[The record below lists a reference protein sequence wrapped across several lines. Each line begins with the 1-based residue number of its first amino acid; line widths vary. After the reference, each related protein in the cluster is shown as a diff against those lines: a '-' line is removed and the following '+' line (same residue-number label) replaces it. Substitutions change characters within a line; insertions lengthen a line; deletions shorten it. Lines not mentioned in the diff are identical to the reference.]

1 MLLRAWGTTG
11 DKLVPADYD
20 GDGATDIAIYRPSEG
35 NWYITNSFS
44 CTLTIR
50 NWGAA
55 SDKLVQSVKMK
66 KKAYKKAGKRKA
78 GKRKR
83 GRKAASKGGSCGTY
97 KYRKKGKCV
106 DARNK

>member
-1 MLLRAWGTTG
+1 MSLRKTLITALALAIAIAFSPLSELRAAS
-11 DKLVPADYD
+11 PASP
-20 GDGATDIAIYRPSEG
+20 GSQP
-35 NWYITNSFS
+35 
-44 CTLTIR
+44 
-50 NWGAA
+50 A

-106 DARNK
+106 DALCRLTDCA

>member
-1 MLLRAWGTTG
+1 
-11 DKLVPADYD
+11 
-20 GDGATDIAIYRPSEG
+20 
-35 NWYITNSFS
+35 
-44 CTLTIR
+44 
-50 NWGAA
+50 
-55 SDKLVQSVKMK
+55 MK

>member
-1 MLLRAWGTTG
+1 MYLRKISISA
-11 DKLVPADYD
+11 LAVA
-20 GDGATDIAIYRPSEG
+20 IAIAFSPLSE
-35 NWYITNSFS
+35 
-44 CTLTIR
+44 LQ
-50 NWGAA
+50 AA
-55 SDKLVQSVKMK
+55 SPASPGPQPASEKLVQSVKMK

-83 GRKAASKGGSCGTY
+83 GRKAASRGGSCGTY